1 MASAITPFGL
11 RLPPALKTWLKRQSR
26 QNFTS
31 LNAEIIRCVR
41 ERMEREMKTA
51 STGAATLAEASPEA

>member
-11 RLPPALKTWLKRQSR
+11 RLPPTLKTWLKRQSR

-31 LNAEIIRCVR
+31 LNSEIVRCVR
-41 ERMEREMKTA
+41 ERMERETKTA
-51 STGAATLAEASPEA
+51 PTGAATPAEASPEA